1 MLSAPTLEELQS
13 VISDPELFS
22 SLDRHFAMFMGRL
35 AKNHSFYAALAAAL
49 VSRNT
54 GAGNICLDLAEY
66 AGKPML
72 LNSRETG
79 RDAYIC
85 PRLPDWAEL
94 LIQSGVVGQDEGDT
108 PLVLD
113 KSNRLYLRRY
123 WQYEKAI
130 LRFIRE
136 RAIPCI
142 EGLNLHKLRKDLKE
156 LFQTQPAEGV
166 DWQQVA
172 AIAAATRS
180 FSVISGGPGTGKT
193 TTVAKILA
201 LLMGQYNDT
210 RQLRI
215 LLGAPTGKAASR
227 LQQAINAAGLLQSGS
242 APLQA
247 ATLHRMLGYVTNSPY
262 FRHNAENPLAAD
274 IIVIDEAS
282 MIDLPLLAKLMQAVP
297 VTARLIL
304 LGDRHQ
310 LASVQPGSV
319 LGDICHSETMSGFSK
334 EFCGLIAELSGFSI
348 APSALS
354 GTKTVSA
361 SLQDSFV
368 ELVQNYRFS
377 PESGIAKLSL
387 AVREGDGDGALDI
400 LLKAE
405 DDSIAWSEI
414 PAPAELG
421 KKLQGSP
428 NVSQFASLQQNL
440 QPDSCFN
447 HLDRFRILCALRS
460 GPFGMERV
468 NTLLEQHLVPQV
480 LNDMSG
486 DTAAQFEGMKTFLP
500 YRPIMV
506 TENDYNL
513 QLFNGDVGLIL
524 PDTENLQSVRAFFK
538 GEDGILRGLAPALLP
553 GHETVFALT
562 VHKSQGSEFNRV
574 LLILPDRDSP
584 LLTRELLY
592 TAITRGRE
600 KVEIWGRKS
609 IFVSGVKRRIKR
621 TSGLAEALWGGE
633 M

>member
-1 MLSAPTLEELQS
+1 MPTAPTLQELQS
-13 VISDPELFS
+13 LLFDPELFS
-22 SLDRHFAMFMGRL
+22 PLDKHFALFIGRL
-35 AKNHSFYAALAAAL
+35 ANNHSLSASLAAAL

-54 GAGNICLDLAEY
+54 GAGNICLDLAEH
-66 AGKPML
+66 AGKPL
-72 LNSRETG
+72 LPSSRETS
-79 RDAYIC
+79 RDAYVC
-85 PRLPDWAEL
+85 PSLPDWTEF
-94 LIQSGVVGQDEGDT
+94 LIQSGVVAQGEGDT

-113 KSNRLYLRRY
+113 ESNRLYLRRY
-123 WQYEKAI
+123 WQYEKFI
-130 LRFIRE
+130 SRFIQE
-136 RAIPCI
+136 RATPFLQD
-142 EGLNLHKLRKDLKE
+142 LNVPKLGKDLKK
-156 LFQTQPAEGV
+156 LYQKHPSGKI

-201 LLMGQYNDT
+201 LLIGQNSNN

-227 LQQAINAAGLLQSGS
+227 LQQAITAAGLLQSGS
-242 APLQA
+242 SPLQA
-247 ATLHRMLGYVTNSPY
+247 ATLHRMLGYIPNSPY

-274 IIVIDEAS
+274 IVVIDEAS
-282 MIDLPLLAKLMQAVP
+282 MIDLPLLAKLMLAVP
-297 VTARLIL
+297 ASARLIL

-319 LGDICHSETMSGFSK
+319 LGDICRSEIMPNFSS
-334 EFCGLIAELSGFSI
+334 EFCELIAELNSCSI
-348 APSALS
+348 VPSSPS
-354 GTKTVSA
+354 GTKTVSP

-377 PESGIAKLSL
+377 PESGIAKLSM

-400 LLKAE
+400 ILKAE
-405 DDSIAWSEI
+405 DGSITWSEI
-414 PAPAELG
+414 PAPADFE
-421 KKLQGSP
+421 KKLQSSP
-428 NVSQFASLQQNL
+428 NISRFASMQQNL
-440 QPDSCFN
+440 EPDSCFN
-447 HLDRFRILCALRS
+447 HLDSFRILCALRS

-468 NTLLEQHLVPQV
+468 NTLLEQQLVPQFHS
-480 LNDMSG
+480 DIRG
-486 DTAAQFEGMKTFLP
+486 DITAQFKGMKTFLP
-500 YRPIMV
+500 YRPVMV

-524 PDTENLQSVRAFFK
+524 PDPENQQSVRAFFK

-592 TAITRGRE
+592 TAITRSRE

-609 IFVSGVKRRIKR
+609 IFVSAVKRRIKR
-621 TSGLAEALWGGE
+621 TSGLAEALWGGDL
-633 M
+633 

>member
-1 MLSAPTLEELQS
+1 MLTAPTLEELQS
-13 VISDPELFS
+13 ILSDPELFS
-22 SLDRHFAMFMGRL
+22 SLDRHFAMFIGRL
-35 AKNHSFYAALAAAL
+35 AKNHSLSASLAAAL

-66 AGKPML
+66 AGKPLL
-72 LNSRETG
+72 LNSRETD
-79 RDAYIC
+79 RDAYVC
-85 PRLPDWAEL
+85 PNLTDWTEI
-94 LIQSGVVGQDEGDT
+94 LIQSKVVGQDEGDT

-123 WQYEKAI
+123 WQYEKVI
-130 LRFIRE
+130 LRFIQK
-136 RAIPCI
+136 RAIPFLQD
-142 EGLNLHKLRKDLKE
+142 LNLPKLRKNLKK
-156 LFQTQPAEGV
+156 LFQAQSSGEV

-172 AIAAATRS
+172 AIAAVTRS

-201 LLMGQYNDT
+201 LLIGQYSDT

-215 LLGAPTGKAASR
+215 LLGAPTGKAAAR
-227 LQQAINAAGLLQSGS
+227 LQQAITAAGLLQSGS
-242 APLQA
+242 APLQS
-247 ATLHRMLGYVTNSPY
+247 ATLHRMLGYVPNSPY
-262 FRHNAENPLAAD
+262 FRHNAETPLAAD

-297 VTARLIL
+297 ASARLIL

-319 LGDICHSETMSGFSK
+319 LGDICRSEIMSSFSS
-334 EFCGLIAELSGFSI
+334 EFCELIAELSDSSI
-348 APSALS
+348 VPSTPS
-354 GTKTVSA
+354 RTKTVSA

-377 PESGIAKLSL
+377 PESGIAKLSM

-400 LLKAE
+400 LLK
-405 DDSIAWSEI
+405 DDDGSIAWSEI

-428 NVSQFASLQQNL
+428 AVSQFASMQQIL
-440 QPDSCFN
+440 EPDSSFN
-447 HLDRFRILCALRS
+447 HLDRFRILCALRH

-468 NTLLEQHLVPQV
+468 NTLLEQQLVLQI
-480 LNDMSG
+480 LNDVSG
-486 DTAAQFEGMKTFLP
+486 DARAQFEGMKTFLP

-506 TENDYNL
+506 TGNDYNL

-524 PDTENLQSVRAFFK
+524 PDPENLQSVRAFFK
-538 GEDGILRGLAPALLP
+538 REDGILRGLAPALLP

-562 VHKSQGSEFNRV
+562 VHKCQGSEFNRV

-609 IFVSGVKRRIKR
+609 IFVSGVKRQIKR
-621 TSGLAEALWGGE
+621 TSGLAKALWGE
-633 M
+633 DM

>member
-1 MLSAPTLEELQS
+1 MPTAPTLQELQS
-13 VISDPELFS
+13 LLFDPELFS
-22 SLDRHFAMFMGRL
+22 PLDKHFALFIGRL
-35 AKNHSFYAALAAAL
+35 ANNHSLSASLAAAL

-54 GAGNICLDLAEY
+54 GAGNICLDLAEH
-66 AGKPML
+66 AGKPL
-72 LNSRETG
+72 LPSSRETS
-79 RDAYIC
+79 RDAYVC
-85 PRLPDWAEL
+85 PSLPDWTEF
-94 LIQSGVVGQDEGDT
+94 LIQSGVVAQGEGDT

-113 KSNRLYLRRY
+113 ESNRLYLRRY
-123 WQYEKAI
+123 WQYEKFI
-130 LRFIRE
+130 SRFIQE
-136 RAIPCI
+136 RATPFLQD
-142 EGLNLHKLRKDLKE
+142 LNVPKLGKDLKK
-156 LFQTQPAEGV
+156 LYQKHPSGKI

-201 LLMGQYNDT
+201 LLIGQNSNN

-227 LQQAINAAGLLQSGS
+227 LQQAITAAGLLQSGS

-247 ATLHRMLGYVTNSPY
+247 ATLHRMLGYIPNSPY

-274 IIVIDEAS
+274 IVVIDEAS
-282 MIDLPLLAKLMQAVP
+282 MIDLPLLAKLMLAVP
-297 VTARLIL
+297 ASARLIL

-319 LGDICHSETMSGFSK
+319 LGDICRSEIMPNFSS
-334 EFCGLIAELSGFSI
+334 EFCELIAELSSCSI
-348 APSALS
+348 VPSSPS
-354 GTKTVSA
+354 GTKTVSP

-377 PESGIAKLSL
+377 PESGIAKLSM

-400 LLKAE
+400 ILKAE
-405 DDSIAWSEI
+405 DGSITWSEI
-414 PAPAELG
+414 PAPADFE
-421 KKLQGSP
+421 KKLQSSP
-428 NVSQFASLQQNL
+428 NISRFASMQQNL
-440 QPDSCFN
+440 EPDSCFN
-447 HLDRFRILCALRS
+447 HLDSFRILCALRS

-468 NTLLEQHLVPQV
+468 NTLLEQQLVPQFHS
-480 LNDMSG
+480 DIRG
-486 DTAAQFEGMKTFLP
+486 DITAQFKGMKTFLP
-500 YRPIMV
+500 YRPVMV

-524 PDTENLQSVRAFFK
+524 PDPENQQSVRAFFK

-592 TAITRGRE
+592 TAITRSRE

-609 IFVSGVKRRIKR
+609 IFVSAVKRRIKR
-621 TSGLAEALWGGE
+621 TSGLAEALWGGDL
-633 M
+633 

>member
-1 MLSAPTLEELQS
+1 MPTAPTLQELQS
-13 VISDPELFS
+13 LLFDPELFS
-22 SLDRHFAMFMGRL
+22 PLDKHFALFIGRL
-35 AKNHSFYAALAAAL
+35 ANNHSLSASLAAAL

-54 GAGNICLDLAEY
+54 GAGNICLDLAEH
-66 AGKPML
+66 AGKPL
-72 LNSRETG
+72 LPSSRETS
-79 RDAYIC
+79 RDAYVC
-85 PRLPDWAEL
+85 PSLPDWTEF
-94 LIQSGVVGQDEGDT
+94 LIQSGVVAQGEGDT

-113 KSNRLYLRRY
+113 ESNRLYLRRY
-123 WQYEKAI
+123 WQYEKFI
-130 LRFIRE
+130 SRFIQE
-136 RAIPCI
+136 RATPFLQD
-142 EGLNLHKLRKDLKE
+142 LNVPKLGKDLKK
-156 LFQTQPAEGV
+156 LYQKHPSGKI

-201 LLMGQYNDT
+201 LLIGQNSNN

-227 LQQAINAAGLLQSGS
+227 LQQAITAAGLLQSGS
-242 APLQA
+242 SPLQA
-247 ATLHRMLGYVTNSPY
+247 ATLHRMLGYIPNSPY

-274 IIVIDEAS
+274 IVVIDEAS
-282 MIDLPLLAKLMQAVP
+282 MIDLPLLAKLMLAVP
-297 VTARLIL
+297 ASARLIL

-319 LGDICHSETMSGFSK
+319 LGDICRSEIMPNFSS
-334 EFCGLIAELSGFSI
+334 EFCELIAELSSCSI
-348 APSALS
+348 VPSSPS
-354 GTKTVSA
+354 GTKTVSP

-377 PESGIAKLSL
+377 PESGIAKLSM

-400 LLKAE
+400 ILKAE
-405 DDSIAWSEI
+405 DGSITWSEI
-414 PAPAELG
+414 PAPADFE
-421 KKLQGSP
+421 KKLQSSP
-428 NVSQFASLQQNL
+428 NISRFASMQQNL
-440 QPDSCFN
+440 EPDSCFN
-447 HLDRFRILCALRS
+447 HLDSFRILCALRS

-468 NTLLEQHLVPQV
+468 NTLLEQQLVPQFHS
-480 LNDMSG
+480 DIRG
-486 DTAAQFEGMKTFLP
+486 DITAQFKGMKTFLP
-500 YRPIMV
+500 YRPVMV

-524 PDTENLQSVRAFFK
+524 PDPENQQSVRAFFK

-592 TAITRGRE
+592 TAITRSRE

-609 IFVSGVKRRIKR
+609 IFVSAVKRRIKR
-621 TSGLAEALWGGE
+621 TSGLAEALWGGDL
-633 M
+633 

>member
-1 MLSAPTLEELQS
+1 MPTAPTLEQLQS
-13 VISDPELFS
+13 LLFDPELFS
-22 SLDRHFAMFMGRL
+22 SLDKHFALFIGRL
-35 AKNHSFYAALAAAL
+35 ANNHSLSASLAAAL

-54 GAGNICLDLAEY
+54 GAGNICLDLAEH
-66 AGKPML
+66 AGKPL
-72 LNSRETG
+72 LPSSRETS
-79 RDAYIC
+79 RDAYVC
-85 PRLPDWAEL
+85 PSLPDWTEF
-94 LIQSGVVGQDEGDT
+94 LIQSGVVAQGEGDT

-113 KSNRLYLRRY
+113 ESNRLYLRRY
-123 WQYEKAI
+123 WQYEKFI
-130 LRFIRE
+130 SRFIQE
-136 RAIPCI
+136 RATPFLQD
-142 EGLNLHKLRKDLKE
+142 LNVPKLGKDLKK
-156 LFQTQPAEGV
+156 LYQKHPSGKI

-201 LLMGQYNDT
+201 LLIGQNSNN

-227 LQQAINAAGLLQSGS
+227 LQQAITAAGLLQSGS

-247 ATLHRMLGYVTNSPY
+247 ATLHRMLGYIPNSPY

-274 IIVIDEAS
+274 IVVIDEAS
-282 MIDLPLLAKLMQAVP
+282 MIDLPLLAKLMLAVP
-297 VTARLIL
+297 ASARLIL

-319 LGDICHSETMSGFSK
+319 LGDICRSEIMPNFSS
-334 EFCGLIAELSGFSI
+334 EFCELIAELSSCSI
-348 APSALS
+348 VPSSPS
-354 GTKTVSA
+354 GTKTVSP

-377 PESGIAKLSL
+377 PESGIAKLSM

-400 LLKAE
+400 ILKAE
-405 DDSIAWSEI
+405 DGSITWSEI
-414 PAPAELG
+414 PAPADFE
-421 KKLQGSP
+421 KKLQSSP
-428 NVSQFASLQQNL
+428 NISRFASMQQNL
-440 QPDSCFN
+440 EPDSCFN
-447 HLDRFRILCALRS
+447 HLDSFRILCALRS

-468 NTLLEQHLVPQV
+468 NTLLEQQLVPQFHS
-480 LNDMSG
+480 DIRG
-486 DTAAQFEGMKTFLP
+486 DITAQFKGMKTFLP
-500 YRPIMV
+500 YRPVMV

-524 PDTENLQSVRAFFK
+524 PDPENQQSVRAFFK

-592 TAITRGRE
+592 TAITRSRE

-609 IFVSGVKRRIKR
+609 IFVSAVKRRIKR
-621 TSGLAEALWGGE
+621 TSGLAEALWGGDL
-633 M
+633 